1 MAPYTRSP
9 YTVCQSRKRGINV
22 DDIERLRCRARH
34 TCEMDSR
41 TAAAAAADYM
51 AGVERSLFMQAA
63 GLMTP
68 PHAVGS
74 TNAALFSP
82 PLGDTASAMHGPAP
96 PQPPTVHSN
105 RYLPH
110 MNAGAGRTVGS
121 MVGAY
126 GAELSSPGGPLSGG
140 PSSSEQLKNYYSGLS
155 SQFWASMH
163 PMSAAGHRE
172 IYQFSCRIENVVKK
186 PPPRVI
192 SADKHRT
199 QIARMIH

>member
-1 MAPYTRSP
+1 
-9 YTVCQSRKRGINV
+9 
-22 DDIERLRCRARH
+22 
-34 TCEMDSR
+34 MDSR

-110 MNAGAGRTVGS
+110 MNAGAGRCHVMITQDITCLVPGRTVGS

-172 IYQFSCRIENVVKK
+172 SELASCFVVII
-186 PPPRVI
+186 VVFLFCFY
-192 SADKHRT
+192 
-199 QIARMIH
+199 